1 MRLGC
6 RSGGFRRTIERR
18 RRVDLMVEHG
28 QLSPSEPEQDVNSR
42 WPIPD
47 LDYSSTDEMFN
58 LTRELQEL
66 EQYVL
71 ERGPARVSVSFIVY
85 RPSWGLKS

>member
-1 MRLGC
+1 MRLGY

-28 QLSPSEPEQDVNSR
+28 QLSPSESEQDANGR

-85 RPSWGLKS
+85 RP

>member
-6 RSGGFRRTIERR
+6 RSHRTVERR
-18 RRVDLMVEHG
+18 QLVNLMLG
-28 QLSPSEPEQDVNSR
+28 QHSPTEPGQGTDGT
-42 WPIPD
+42 WPMPD

-71 ERGPARVSVSFIVY
+71 ERGPARVSVSFGALVIIP
-85 RPSWGLKS
+85 RRD

>member
-1 MRLGC
+1 
-6 RSGGFRRTIERR
+6 
-18 RRVDLMVEHG
+18 MVG
-28 QLSPSEPEQDVNSR
+28 QRSPSESEQDTNSM

-71 ERGPARVSVSFIVY
+71 RDPGRVSVSVVV
-85 RPSWGLKS
+85 LCAD

>member
-18 RRVDLMVEHG
+18 QLVNVMLG
-28 QLSPSEPEQDVNSR
+28 QRPPSEPEEDTSDV

-47 LDYSSTDEMFN
+47 LDYSSTDDMFN
-58 LTRELQEL
+58 LTRNLREI

-71 ERGPARVSVSFIVY
+71 GRGSSRVSVSLGVLVLVP
-85 RPSWGLKS
+85 RGN

>member
-1 MRLGC
+1 MRLGD
-6 RSGGFRRTIERR
+6 RSGGFRRTVERR
-18 RRVDLMVEHG
+18 RRVDLMVG
-28 QLSPSEPEQDVNSR
+28 QLSPSESEQDTNSI

-71 ERGPARVSVSFIVY
+71 RDPARVSVSFIVL
-85 RPSWGLKS
+85 RGD

>member
-18 RRVDLMVEHG
+18 QLVDLMVG
-28 QLSPSEPEQDVNSR
+28 QLSPSESEQDTNGA
-42 WPIPD
+42 WPISD

-66 EQYVL
+66 QQYVL
-71 ERGPARVSVSFIVY
+71 EHGPARVSVSFEVLVIIL
-85 RPSWGLKS
+85 RGD

>member
-1 MRLGC
+1 LNC

-18 RRVDLMVEHG
+18 QLVDLMVG
-28 QLSPSEPEQDVNSR
+28 QLPPSQSERDTNVI

-47 LDYSSTDEMFN
+47 SDYSPTDEMFN

-71 ERGPARVSVSFIVY
+71 ERGPARVSVSFGVLVTVH
-85 RPSWGLKS
+85 PGGLKS

>member
-1 MRLGC
+1 MRLGY
-6 RSGGFRRTIERR
+6 RSGGFRRTIER

-28 QLSPSEPEQDVNSR
+28 QLSPSESEQGANGT

-71 ERGPARVSVSFIVY
+71 ERGPARVSVSFIVIVLH
-85 RPSWGLKS
+85 GD